1 MYFDQNFVTSNVFQ
15 TNEFVVQSENQ
26 VLGALQALSGYS
38 KPENVPDVNLKKQY
52 GLTAWTRPT
61 FKWSLECESQVSR
74 EQAMRFYQLKFQSN
88 FQLKLAAGAGIAM
101 TAVMAFLYVI
111 AWFEFCCRKIFYFSF
126 AVSRLVIVIC
136 LSAIISKVY
145 FAQRTINSNYGLV
158 QQYNWAY
165 ER

>member
-1 MYFDQNFVTSNVFQ
+1 
-15 TNEFVVQSENQ
+15 
-26 VLGALQALSGYS
+26 
-38 KPENVPDVNLKKQY
+38 
-52 GLTAWTRPT
+52 
-61 FKWSLECESQVSR
+61 
-74 EQAMRFYQLKFQSN
+74 
-88 FQLKLAAGAGIAM
+88 M

-145 FAQRTINSNYGLV
+145 FAQRTINSKYDLV

-165 ER
+165 EHQCGDPNSVMDAVNIQKSLG